1 VKRPRRLAVLP
12 ALCGTVALAG
22 WIGAVPAGLSLLG
35 IQSDG
40 PPIEVSRATSAT
52 ARAEHVDAPRATA
65 LDEHGV
71 SVADIAGGT
80 AALSDPPPMPQ
91 PATPPVLFAAV
102 SSTDPVQNTARPAVN
117 SEALDACPEP
127 DVCVDQYLWSLYERT
142 SRWRSGSR

>member
-1 VKRPRRLAVLP
+1 MKRPRRLAVLA

-40 PPIEVSRATSAT
+40 APIEVSRATSAT
-52 ARAEHVDAPRATA
+52 ACAEHVDAPRATA

-80 AALSDPPPMPQ
+80 Y
-91 PATPPVLFAAV
+91 
-102 SSTDPVQNTARPAVN
+102 PAVV
-117 SEALDACPEP
+117 SVLLALRQRDA
-127 DVCVDQYLWSLYERT
+127 T
-142 SRWRSGSR
+142 GSGAHLDISMTHNLQVLGYGYFATHQAGGRAGTVRR